1 MNDELTL
8 PERMVY
14 EAQNNQMIDS
24 HFLEAGNLLNEGA
37 DEIKR
42 LRDSLD
48 KALGFRV
55 DLKDSSS
62 GSALDALDAMIDQR
76 GKERDDEIERL
87 REHVAELEKALRL
100 LRDTVHEIAEWEELD
115 GFAEA
120 YDMCRALAEIIGG
133 EDD

>member
-37 DEIKR
+37 DEI
-42 LRDSLD
+42 
-48 KALGFRV
+48 
-55 DLKDSSS
+55 
-62 GSALDALDAMIDQR
+62 
-76 GKERDDEIERL
+76 ERL
-87 REHVAELEKALRL
+87 RERVGELEKALRL